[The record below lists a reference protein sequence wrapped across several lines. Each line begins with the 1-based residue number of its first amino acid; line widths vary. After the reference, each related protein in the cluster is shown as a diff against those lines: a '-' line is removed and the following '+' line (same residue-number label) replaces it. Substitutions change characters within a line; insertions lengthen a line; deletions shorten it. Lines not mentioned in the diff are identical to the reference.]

1 MCDID
6 CSNNKRYFHFQ
17 FFQQFD
23 DIFLGIEEEFL
34 KMQAYKSIFI
44 LELVFAIYILFNL
57 AIIADLFMM
66 PSLVS
71 ISKRYHLSKDI
82 TGIMVAIGSSV
93 PELTTTILSFMR
105 HGVKMTEFGVVSNL
119 GCSMF
124 SLTMVP
130 ALALL
135 LVT

>member
-1 MCDID
+1 MCEVK
-6 CSNNKRYFHFQ
+6 NKRYFHFQ

-23 DIFLGIEEEFL
+23 DFYLGLEEDFLQ
-34 KMQAYKSIFI
+34 MQTYKSIFI
-44 LELVFAIYILFNL
+44 LELIFAIYILLNL

-66 PSLVS
+66 PSLAS

-105 HGVKMTEFGVVSNL
+105 HGVKMTEFGVISNL

-130 ALALL
+130 ALAVLF
-135 LVT
+135 VT